1 LPPSLLNKTFGNAA
15 VLLVGSASGG
25 LLQFVF
31 LVIAGRALGP
41 EEFGYY
47 GYLVSILMFVLV
59 VTNWGLPS
67 IVVRELAQR
76 PEDEARIFASMF
88 RIRAS
93 MAAIFFSGALIV
105 TTLQPHAPSD
115 RLVVALI
122 FVYLLFVPFDL
133 APLFDAHKLSRWDV
147 PGRLSGRVAS
157 VVLLL
162 TLWMV
167 KHALTV
173 ADVAACASLLMLVN
187 VLVAW
192 RISRRLGF
200 SLHPLGSPAN
210 TRRLMRISAYVMW
223 GNLMLTTYLYS
234 QTILLKWLSTML
246 ETGYYSMA
254 ARLLMPLF
262 ILKGILY
269 RLLLPIVSEAA
280 YDDAA
285 FTARLQRALPAL
297 TLIFA
302 PAAVLGIA
310 GAEVLIIP
318 IFGRE
323 YSGTVLPLQIG
334 LSHFV
339 VTGAGSLFG
348 TALLAAG
355 DQRTPALGLTV
366 GCIAG
371 VGLSLLL
378 IPPYG
383 AVGAAWSAFA
393 AAIISASVAFP
404 VFLRRWR
411 LGVGRRMVRIT
422 LSSLAGLIGF
432 YVLIHSVVISAIA
445 ALGVSAVIILI
456 GLWLSGEIS
465 RRKLDVLISL
475 FKKPAQNLDP

>member
-1 LPPSLLNKTFGNAA
+1 
-15 VLLVGSASGG
+15 VLLFGSASEG
-25 LLQFVF
+25 LALLIF
-31 LVIAGRALGP
+31 LVVAGRALGP
-41 EEFGYY
+41 EGFGYY
-47 GYLVSILMFVLV
+47 GYLLSILMFVLV

-93 MAAIFFSGALIV
+93 LAAFFFVGALFV

-115 RLVVALI
+115 RLAVTLI
-122 FVYLLFVPFDL
+122 FLYLLFVPFDL

-157 VVLLL
+157 VVVLLM
-162 TLWMV
+162 LWMV
-167 KHALTV
+167 KGKLTV

-200 SLHPLGSPAN
+200 SLRPLGPPAD
-210 TRRLMRISAYVMW
+210 TRRLMRVSAYVMW

-234 QTILLKWLSTML
+234 QTVLLKWLSTML

-254 ARLLMPLF
+254 ARLLMPLYV
-262 ILKGILY
+262 LKGILY

-302 PAAVLGIA
+302 PAAVLGVA
-310 GAEVLIIP
+310 GAEVVIIP

-323 YSGTVLPLQIG
+323 YSGTILPLQIG
-334 LSHFV
+334 LIHFV

-355 DQRTPALGLTV
+355 DQRTPALGLTA
-366 GCIAG
+366 GCVAG
-371 VGLSLLL
+371 LGLSLLL

-393 AAIISASVAFP
+393 AAIISAWAPFP
-404 VFLRRWR
+404 VFSRRWR
-411 LGVGRRMVRIT
+411 LGIGWRMVRIV
-422 LSSLAGLIGF
+422 LSSLVGLTGF
-432 YVLIHSVVISAIA
+432 YVLAHKVMISAIA

-465 RRKLDVLISL
+465 RRKLDVLISM